1 MQNVTYFSTIMD
13 IIGLTKQTAQVMT
26 DFICANVCVKMIK
39 RWTGRNES
47 IAWLDHWIICG

>member
-1 MQNVTYFSTIMD
+1 MQNVTYFSVMMD
-13 IIGLTKQTAQVMT
+13 ITGLTKQTAQVMT

-47 IAWLDHWIICG
+47 IA